1 MPTPGKNEI
10 VLFTDDELPT
20 AEAEVLSAI
29 EKVLKQPTP
38 DLLAIPVAIL
48 SVELSW
54 RTNLRQATEAK
65 SFEANQSLKSLQE
78 KEQNARNRFPD
89 QAIAAGSADQL
100 VTLQQQLRE
109 EMASIASQREDLET
123 KRNHAQSDLEVL
135 FADLEKGEKLTAQFQ
150 KPAIVNANISLS
162 RPTVNA
168 LSRLFTIS
176 PVKEEATL
184 VLSPGKDLL
193 TTARDTIAASRT
205 RTLAPATD
213 DLITIEVERRKPG
226 RPKLSD
232 TPAPVH
238 LNVLKI
244 LEEEGVD
251 LSTLTSTN
259 AQGIAVSLKALLLND
274 VGIEKPTL
282 DDMEQALRGIVRG
295 DYREVLDRRRTLLTL
310 DGLAKPKTAPAKIE
324 TLGEPATLVKKI
336 EETTPITKAVGRD
349 GQPFDPKPKEL
360 KPILV
365 IDDDD
370 PLALIFTKIAKNDY
384 LEITE
389 PGLLAAAM
397 TGKKAR
403 SEGRVSATARKTAM
417 EKLQTNIIALTDTAK
432 RQGILTL
439 DQLADSN
446 DIKIPDEM
454 RTFFRNKCQ
463 NVPIANLAVI
473 EGQIAAGY
481 HQEKAKTLDQ
491 LALKLQKRKLSGN

>member
-10 VLFTDDELPT
+10 VLFTDAELPT
-20 AEAEVLSAI
+20 AEAEVLDAI
-29 EKVLKQPTP
+29 QKVLKQPAP
-38 DLLAIPVAIL
+38 DLLAIPMAIL
-48 SVELSW
+48 SVQMSW
-54 RTNLRQATEAK
+54 QKNLRQTREAE
-65 SFEANQSLKSLQE
+65 SFNANQSLKTLQE
-78 KEQNARNRFPD
+78 KERGAKDRFPD
-89 QAIAAGSADQL
+89 QAMAAGSADQL
-100 VTLQQQLRE
+100 VTLQQQLRDE
-109 EMASIASQREDLET
+109 VASIAAQRADLET
-123 KRNHAQSDLEVL
+123 KKGQAENDLQIL
-135 FADLEKGEKLTAQFQ
+135 FADLDKGDKLTAQFQ
-150 KPAIVNANISLS
+150 KPAMLNANVPLFQ
-162 RPTVNA
+162 PTINA
-168 LSRLFTIS
+168 LSRLFPIS
-176 PVKEEATL
+176 PVKEEAPL
-184 VLSPGKDLL
+184 ALSPGQDLL
-193 TTARDTIAASRT
+193 TTARNTIAASRT
-205 RTLAPATD
+205 RTLTPVTD
-213 DLITIEVERRKPG
+213 DSITIEVERRRPG
-226 RPKLSD
+226 RPRLSD

-310 DGLAKPKTAPAKIE
+310 DGLAKPKTAPVKIE
-324 TLGEPATLVKKI
+324 TLGEPTTLVKKI
-336 EETTPITKAVGRD
+336 EETIPITKVVDLD

-365 IDDDD
+365 IDEDD

-384 LEITE
+384 LKITE

-403 SEGRVSATARKTAM
+403 SEGRVSATARNTAM
-417 EKLQTNIIALTDTAK
+417 EKLQANIIALTDTAR

-439 DQLADSN
+439 DKLADSN
-446 DIKIPDEM
+446 DIQMPDEM

-481 HQEKAKTLDQ
+481 HQEKAKTLNQ
-491 LALKLQKRKLSGN
+491 LALKIQKRKLSGN